1 MSDKTD
7 FKTKTVIKD
16 KKGQY
21 IMIKQSIQQYDI
33 IFVLFMYP
41 TQEHLNV

>member
-16 KKGQY
+16 KKSQY
-21 IMIKQSIQQYDI
+21 IMIKQSIQQ
-33 IFVLFMYP
+33 
-41 TQEHLNV
+41 

>member
-7 FKTKTVIKD
+7 FKTKTVIKG

-21 IMIKQSIQQYDI
+21 IMIKQSIQQ
-33 IFVLFMYP
+33 
-41 TQEHLNV
+41 